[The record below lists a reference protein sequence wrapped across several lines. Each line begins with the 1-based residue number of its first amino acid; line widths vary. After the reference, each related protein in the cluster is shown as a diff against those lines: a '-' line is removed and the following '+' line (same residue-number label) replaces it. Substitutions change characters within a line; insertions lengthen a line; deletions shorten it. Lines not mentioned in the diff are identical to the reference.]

1 MRMPN
6 RGLGIAGVFVIPEG
20 ELEWRFDPSGGP
32 GGQHANRSNT
42 RVELSF
48 DLQTS
53 PSVPEGVRDRLLNA
67 LGLRAPGGVVSV
79 VVDASRSQWRN
90 RVEARRRLA
99 AVLEAS
105 LREPKRRRPTV
116 PPAAAR
122 RRRMEAKKRRSLTKR
137 LRRPPEAE

>member
-1 MRMPN
+1 MRTPK
-6 RGLGIAGVFVIPEG
+6 RGLVVGGVFVIPER

-48 DLQTS
+48 DVQTS
-53 PSVPEGVRDRLLNA
+53 PNVPDDVRDRMLGA
-67 LGLRAPGGVVSV
+67 LGLKAPGGVVSV
-79 VVDASRSQWRN
+79 VVDTSRSQWRN

-99 AVLEAS
+99 SLLETS
-105 LREPKRRRPTV
+105 LRQPKRRRPSL

-122 RRRMEAKKRRSLTKR
+122 RRRMESKKRRSLTKR
-137 LRRPPEAE
+137 LRRPPQAE